1 MNNKKSFSLGLII
14 GAIAGAVGG
23 YFYARY
29 KLVDGM
35 AATCE
40 QMRNYY
46 ELKYGVSAQEPEEKN
61 QNEPEANEGSSKIGY
76 VAKAIKQEDMV
87 DYTKPNRPIP
97 FHVVTE
103 LTEDENGNLV
113 EVTYNLPEEANNAE
127 PYSIDPDTFDRDEE
141 YKKLMLTWYEKN
153 RVMAYDSNPH
163 ITIDPE
169 MFNELFGNFE
179 EHFGDWERDTVYIRN
194 EVEKTDYEIDACI
207 TDYYAMIKVVRDTRG
222 DDD

>member
-1 MNNKKSFSLGLII
+1 MDNKTTFGIGLLI

-23 YFYARY
+23 YFYTRY
-29 KLVDGM
+29 KLVDDM

-40 QMRNYY
+40 QMRSYY
-46 ELKYGVSAQEPEEKN
+46 ELKYDVSTPESEEKGRP
-61 QNEPEANEGSSKIGY
+61 EPEAADGASKIGY
-76 VAKAIKQEDMV
+76 VAKAVKQEDMV
-87 DYTKPNRPIP
+87 DYTKPSRPTP
-97 FHVVTE
+97 FRVETE
-103 LTEDENGNLV
+103 IVEDENGKLV
-113 EVTYNLPEEANNAE
+113 EAAYGVPDEEENTE
-127 PYSIDPDTFDRDEE
+127 PYSIDPDTFDRDDE

-169 MFNELFGNFE
+169 MFSELFGNFE

-207 TDYYAMIKVVRDTRG
+207 TDYYAMIKVVRDDRG